1 MAPRVR
7 GRARG
12 KAPLVLAPPSRSPS
26 LSNIESAI
34 SISDDDD
41 NNNDKEDE
49 TSSVPQFSL
58 VERSVI
64 TSSKTPTLST
74 PSTPTPSRPTSLA
87 SLRYALT
94 GRVRKKNR
102 PLRPIAYL

>member
-34 SISDDDD
+34 SISDDND

-64 TSSKTPTLST
+64 TVTHDYRVVAMLEGYWVI
-74 PSTPTPSRPTSLA
+74 LA
-87 SLRYALT
+87 
-94 GRVRKKNR
+94 
-102 PLRPIAYL
+102 